1 MHQMLRLTA
10 ATIALVFASLP
21 TSVTAQIAETQIEL
35 TERNIEGFITGQRA
49 VLAILEKMQGAT
61 FSDQALAKYRA
72 EREDVIKKHGFK
84 NFKEYEAVA
93 ANILIVMAGID
104 PRTKQ
109 FTDPHAAIRQEIET
123 IRADKAIRS
132 SEKKQLLEKL
142 NEALKSTQP
151 IQFPTNIEL
160 VRKHYDA
167 IDVTATA
174 AYDGNVP
181 MTSTVVRTTNE

>member
-21 TSVTAQIAETQIEL
+21 TSVIAQIAETQIEL

-132 SEKKQLLEKL
+132 SEKKQLLEEL

-174 AYDGNVP
+174 AYDGNIP

>member
-174 AYDGNVP
+174 AYDGNIP

>member
-21 TSVTAQIAETQIEL
+21 TSVIAQIAETQIEL

-132 SEKKQLLEKL
+132 SEKKQLLEEL